1 MKITVVIPSFN
12 RYELLKRALTSVY
25 AQTHMPSEVII
36 IDDGSTDCTCQIKND
51 FPHAKYI
58 YQENSGVSSARNL
71 GIKNSTCQWIAF
83 LDSDDTWHVDKLK
96 EQAKF
101 HNLNPHAKMSY
112 TDEKWIRDNKEVKI
126 PKKFKKYG
134 GDIFNEC
141 LSHCIIAP
149 SAVLIHKD
157 LLDEV
162 GVFDESL
169 EVCEDYDLWLRVACE
184 NEIGLVDKS
193 LITKYAGHEDQLSF
207 KYWGMDRF
215 RVIALEKLLEYEFPS
230 ATWELEK
237 LNRKDIVIETLLKKY
252 RVLLKGAIKYD
263 KISDIKEYEEKI
275 KYYE

>member
-1 MKITVVIPSFN
+1 MEITVIIPTYN
-12 RYELLKRALTSVY
+12 RYEFLKRALTSVY
-25 AQTHMPSEVII
+25 AQSHMPSEVII

-83 LDSDDTWHVDKLK
+83 LDSDDTWAMDKLK
-96 EQAKF
+96 EQALF
-101 HNLNPHAKMSY
+101 HEQNPLAKISY
-112 TDEKWIRDNKEVKI
+112 TDEKWIRDSKEVKI

-149 SAVLIHKD
+149 SSTLIHKD
-157 LLDEV
+157 LLEEV

-169 EVCEDYDLWLRVACE
+169 EVCEDYDLWLRVACG
-184 NEIGLVDKS
+184 NKIGLVDKP

-207 KYWGMDRF
+207 KHWGMDRF
-215 RVIALEKLLEYEFPS
+215 RVKTLEKLVES
-230 ATWELEK
+230 DK
-237 LNRKDIVIETLLKKY
+237 KDIVIETLLKKY

-263 KISDIKEYEEKI
+263 RILDIKEYEEKI